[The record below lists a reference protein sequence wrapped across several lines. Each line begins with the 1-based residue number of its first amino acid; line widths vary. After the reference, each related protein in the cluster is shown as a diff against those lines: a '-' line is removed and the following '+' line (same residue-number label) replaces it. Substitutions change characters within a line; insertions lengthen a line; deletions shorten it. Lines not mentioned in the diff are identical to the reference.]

1 MSNKQ
6 NIDKHDDQRVPSQQD
21 SQQHQKNQD
30 QKTPAQITSNNQN
43 GKMSQQSSKDQQ
55 QMNSR
60 STINKKKYIGHY
72 IIGETLGEG
81 TFGKV
86 KVATHILTGE
96 KVAIKILEKEKI
108 QDVSDVE
115 RVSRE
120 IHILKLLRHQ
130 NIIQLYE
137 IIETEKQLFL
147 ITEYASGGELFDYI
161 VKNTKVQEREASVFF
176 QQIISGV
183 EYIHKLKIVHRD
195 MKPENLLLS
204 YNKRIKIVDFGLS
217 NTYKKNELLKTA
229 CGSPC
234 YAAPEM
240 IAGKRYLG
248 LGVDIWSCGVILF
261 ALVCGYLPFE
271 DPNTSN
277 LYKKILAG
285 DYQIPKF
292 VSSEGRDLI
301 KNILTTDPTKRFTI
315 SDIRKHPW
323 FNQVKPNPMCEGI
336 IVGYN
341 RIPIDFDIIQQLEK
355 FNIDKEF
362 AKNCVEANKHNHITT
377 SYYLLLRKHIRNG
390 GKSIA
395 DISSENFDNTL
406 LQPNKPPQQNKH
418 ETILEDERQRQSR
431 KNQRTK
437 ETRISVSATKE
448 LDNQSQQSSNQQTTI
463 TQNYEIQNTSMNM
476 NDLKGT
482 QNSLILSQKNN
493 LQRPV
498 TNQGINNSQLPNILN
513 SNIIPQNVQNRKI
526 GSRNAQN
533 QGKIYEYPK
542 PNSNNYFYDS
552 QSPSPIK
559 PLYIAG
565 NQNGNDS
572 NKSEGYQN
580 AVNTINNG
588 IFNSA
593 IPNSFK
599 YPTHPSSMTASPRQ
613 AAQGR
618 FESRMRQ
625 AANPN
630 EIQEPSRHSSVG
642 NNTIVN
648 QIAGASTGSKQR
660 QSKKQEAV
668 QPLTSAA
675 QNNSLQTQQ
684 TPTSQFSQNQ
694 QYQQNFVNWANRTR
708 IHMRHISQAGK
719 RPGSIQQAY
728 EKERGKSTEPQIDDS
743 ANTSGYKILN
753 ASILD
758 QSLNGSLNNTFVLN
772 QTAFINGHNI
782 NNGGVGNKVQKAN
795 FNILQGITGFRT
807 TANSGAQN
815 NYLNASLN
823 TSIDNRNNQI
833 GFIQQNG
840 NFKQNNLNSTAYHNF
855 NLGNKNK
862 LNNILGVQNSN
873 RVGTAVNYDYNA
885 TPSIANTNNNIYKK
899 NYPQTTFNSN
909 NVSLNSS
916 QIQSNNDSLN
926 TSINFN
932 NTMYGSVNPKKR
944 QIF

>member
-1 MSNKQ
+1 MFQIKINKQ
-6 NIDKHDDQRVPSQQD
+6 
-21 SQQHQKNQD
+21 
-30 QKTPAQITSNNQN
+30 
-43 GKMSQQSSKDQQ
+43 
-55 QMNSR
+55 
-60 STINKKKYIGHY
+60 
-72 IIGETLGEG
+72 
-81 TFGKV
+81 
-86 KVATHILTGE
+86 
-96 KVAIKILEKEKI
+96 
-108 QDVSDVE
+108 
-115 RVSRE
+115 
-120 IHILKLLRHQ
+120 
-130 NIIQLYE
+130 
-137 IIETEKQLFL
+137 
-147 ITEYASGGELFDYI
+147 
-161 VKNTKVQEREASVFF
+161 
-176 QQIISGV
+176 
-183 EYIHKLKIVHRD
+183 
-195 MKPENLLLS
+195 
-204 YNKRIKIVDFGLS
+204 
-217 NTYKKNELLKTA
+217 
-229 CGSPC
+229 
-234 YAAPEM
+234 
-240 IAGKRYLG
+240 
-248 LGVDIWSCGVILF
+248 
-261 ALVCGYLPFE
+261 

-292 VSSEGRDLI
+292 VSSEGKDLI
-301 KNILTTDPTKRFTI
+301 KNILNTDPTKRFTI

-323 FNQVKPNPMCEGI
+323 FNQVKANPMCEGI

-341 RIPIDFDIIQQLEK
+341 RIPIDLEIIEQLEK
-355 FNIDKEF
+355 FNIDKDF

-448 LDNQSQQSSNQQTTI
+448 LDNQSQQSNQQTTI

-476 NDLKGT
+476 NDIKGT

-513 SNIIPQNVQNRKI
+513 SNVIPQNVQNRKI

-580 AVNTINNG
+580 ALNTINNC

-630 EIQEPSRHSSVG
+630 DLQEPSRHISVG
-642 NNTIVN
+642 NNTIIN
-648 QIAGASTGSKQR
+648 QIAGASTGTGQKQR
-660 QSKKQEAV
+660 QSKKQEGV
-668 QPLTSAA
+668 QPLSSAA

-772 QTAFINGHNI
+772 QTAFINGHTI
-782 NNGGVGNKVQKAN
+782 NNGGGGNKAQKAN
-795 FNILQGITGFRT
+795 FNILQGITGFRA

-833 GFIQQNG
+833 GFIQQQNG
-840 NFKQNNLNSTAYHNF
+840 NTTKQNNLNSTAYHNF